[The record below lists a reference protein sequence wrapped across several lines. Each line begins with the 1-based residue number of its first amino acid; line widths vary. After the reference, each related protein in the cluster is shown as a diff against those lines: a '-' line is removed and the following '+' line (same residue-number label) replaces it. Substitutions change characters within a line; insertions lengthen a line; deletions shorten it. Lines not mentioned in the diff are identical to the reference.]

1 MKVGDVITA
10 KREFLDEGEG
20 YRKNF
25 YMVLED
31 YDDRVK
37 VRHLGSNLPLPST
50 HVYAKEWMEVFAT
63 KEELD
68 ELKK

>member
-1 MKVGDVITA
+1 MKVGDVITP
-10 KREFLDEGEG
+10 KKEYLDPGET
-20 YRKNF
+20 YKKNF
-25 YMVLED
+25 YLVLED

-37 VRHLGSNLPLPST
+37 VRHLSSRLPLPSV

-68 ELKK
+68 EIKK